1 MVQGQGGSVLT
12 EYEEAAQHILE
23 VILKRRRYGSD
34 ALDRIAAHIAK
45 THKEVD
51 QNRIRKEAKLLL
63 HRTKQ
68 ANKE

>member
-1 MVQGQGGSVLT
+1 MT

-34 ALDRIAAHIAK
+34 AFDRIAAHIAK

-68 ANKE
+68 TNKE